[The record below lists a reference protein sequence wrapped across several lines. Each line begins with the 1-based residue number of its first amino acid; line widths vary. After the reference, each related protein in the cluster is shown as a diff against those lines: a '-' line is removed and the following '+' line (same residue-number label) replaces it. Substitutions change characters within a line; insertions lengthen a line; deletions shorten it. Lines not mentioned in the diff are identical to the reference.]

1 MTPWLLILTTRFNGD
16 IVGMGGAEDLRYRP
30 DVDVVGTVVGD
41 NSPSLSQGYEGE
53 DGKDG
58 SKHDVRDV
66 QRES

>member
-1 MTPWLLILTTRFNGD
+1 
-16 IVGMGGAEDLRYRP
+16 
-30 DVDVVGTVVGD
+30 VVGD

>member
-1 MTPWLLILTTRFNGD
+1 MSVLNIAAIGPKEPLP
-16 IVGMGGAEDLRYRP
+16 ADLVNIT
-30 DVDVVGTVVGD
+30 DFEW
-41 NSPSLSQGYEGE
+41 SLSQGYEGE